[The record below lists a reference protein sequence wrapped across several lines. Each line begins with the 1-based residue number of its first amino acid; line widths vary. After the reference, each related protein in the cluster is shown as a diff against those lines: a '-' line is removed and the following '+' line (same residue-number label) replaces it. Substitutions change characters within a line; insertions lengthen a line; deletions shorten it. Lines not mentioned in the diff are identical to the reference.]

1 MAAPGVQVQPPV
13 TIGVKKPL
21 TTSRETMSR
30 SQELTD
36 TKHELRTTMM
46 KFRKACTQLNLL
58 NKRLSDMQ
66 CRMQA
71 ARKSGGRRSV
81 YNLQLQA
88 SVTEGVRAM
97 FYEYVYMRGEDIAM
111 FQNDVRVLMKKMAEA
126 TEVAEQGDSETED
139 DQ

>member
-1 MAAPGVQVQPPV
+1 MAV
-13 TIGVKKPL
+13 TP
-21 TTSRETMSR
+21 RN
-30 SQELTD
+30 

-58 NKRLSDMQ
+58 NKRLSDMH
-66 CRMQA
+66 RRLQA
-71 ARKSGGRRSV
+71 ARKSGDRRSI

-111 FQNDVRVLMKKMAEA
+111 LRNDVRVLTKKMAEA
-126 TEVAEQGDSETED
+126 TKVAEQSDSDSETED
-139 DQ
+139 DPN